1 VLRLT
6 LAQPV
11 SLYTWLLSRTLLRF
25 FIIAIVLLLSLLIA
39 ILLNGI
45 AIPSVASGLLKIYFV
60 LLVYACFWFLVSLLI
75 NLFGKSSGQNAV
87 ALVSV
92 WVALV
97 LLLPSIISQTAN
109 TLYPVPSR
117 INMIHEYRV
126 AEAEADKEA
135 AKMLKTYYRDHPELA
150 PKDSTVKNQYGFWLE
165 YFATVDVLKQAVS
178 PVLNDYNNAIGQQ
191 QAWVDK
197 LGVLSPAI
205 LLQSALNDQAGTA
218 PAHYASYR
226 EQVIQFADTWKGYF
240 LPRMFRNETM
250 MPEDLPGLPQ
260 FGYDADRV
268 EPVWSFNLI
277 GLSVYLIGVGFASW
291 WVFGMV
297 TRKKVLLA

>member
-1 VLRLT
+1 
-6 LAQPV
+6 
-11 SLYTWLLSRTLLRF
+11 
-25 FIIAIVLLLSLLIA
+25 
-39 ILLNGI
+39 
-45 AIPSVASGLLKIYFV
+45 
-60 LLVYACFWFLVSLLI
+60 
-75 NLFGKSSGQNAV
+75 
-87 ALVSV
+87 LVSV

-226 EQVIQFADTWKGYF
+226 EQVIQFADTWKSYF

-250 MPEDLPGLPQ
+250 KPEDLPGLPQ
-260 FGYDADRV
+260 FRYNESQV
-268 EPVWSFNLI
+268 PPQWMKLMFVLI
-277 GLSVYLIGVGFASW
+277 VYLIVAAMLTLL
-291 WVFGMV
+291 VFRI
-297 TRKKVLLA
+297 RKQEHLLSA